1 MVMHPRMLVNEFEVV
16 TRSEALLLTRS
27 KMAMRSK
34 ISLMNGS
41 EVATVSFET
50 EMSEW
55 IGAPM
60 VTRLVASLAN
70 ESEMAMA
77 PFKIPLTE

>member
-1 MVMHPRMLVNEFEVV
+1 MVMHPRVLANEFEVV

-77 PFKIPLTE
+77 PFKILLTE